1 MASRPFQFLEKKR
14 SKIRKRAAKHF
25 EGLAALSTHSTGR
38 RAAVKTGCKPVHFS
52 LDGCPLSCY
61 FPGVW
66 PLLRDTLSTSRS
78 VGRGT
83 GAFIYLPPFSET
95 SPIFCSFPFTK
106 SQPVFLPEQTGR
118 KKHRT
123 PFPPS
128 ATPAGITHYTLLRKV
143 VCQMGALPPLETPT
157 RKGGTLPL
165 HGAHTAFSCYPALR
179 LYRLSKSQ
187 RGIGVVSLSKRT
199 PIFPLR
205 NCLICDS
212 QLLAQLFLCPVMFF
226 AALCNEYANFL
237 CVYHS
242 MLSLVRLSC
251 TFVTLIMS

>member
-83 GAFIYLPPFSET
+83 GAFIYLPPFSENR
-95 SPIFCSFPFTK
+95 PIFCSFPFAK
-106 SQPVFLPEQTGR
+106 IQPVFLPEQTGR

-143 VCQMGALPPLETPT
+143 VCQMGALPPPLETPT

-199 PIFPLR
+199 PIFPFIYCWSC
-205 NCLICDS
+205 NTKSVCH
-212 QLLAQLFLCPVMFF
+212 LFLGVSGFF
-226 AALCNEYANFL
+226 SVFFYHTANIHL
-237 CVYHS
+237 N
-242 MLSLVRLSC
+242 SLL
-251 TFVTLIMS
+251 TDFPKAFVTKS